1 MDEVVLAIE
10 PGARRLL
17 SGLLAL
23 IMFSVA
29 LGLRVRDFRQVL
41 QRPRPVLV
49 GLVAQ
54 VLALPALTLLLSLV
68 LAPTPSIALGLI
80 VVAACPGGNVSNFL
94 TLISRGDAALSVT
107 LTALTS
113 ALAVVVTPASILFW
127 ASLHPSIRLLIDS
140 IGLDAADFFVQ
151 TVVTLALPLAAG
163 MGLNQAAPRLAR
175 RVERPLRHLSFLVL
189 LVFIGASLAGNWH
202 HLVLFGTVFMPV
214 AIAHNAAALG
224 LGAVA
229 GRVASS
235 ESAIRRTLV
244 FEIGI
249 QNSGLG
255 LVILLS
261 HFTGLGG
268 AALLT
273 AAWGLWH
280 IVSGLTLAGA
290 FRLADQRRARLEVS
304 PLPPS
309 PR

>member
-10 PGARRLL
+10 PDARRLL
-17 SGLLAL
+17 AGLLAL

-29 LGLRVRDFRQVL
+29 LGLRPRDFREVL

-68 LAPTPSIALGLI
+68 LAPTPSIALGMI

-113 ALAVVVTPASILFW
+113 TLAVVATPASILFW
-127 ASLHPSIRLLIDS
+127 ASLNPSIRLLIDS
-140 IGLDAADFFVQ
+140 IGLDAADFFAQ

-163 MGLNQAAPRLAR
+163 MGLNHMAPRLAR
-175 RVERPLRHLSFLVL
+175 RLERPLRHVSFLVL
-189 LVFIGASLAGNWH
+189 LVFIGASLVGNWH
-202 HLVLFGTVFMPV
+202 HLRLFGTVVVPV

-224 LGAVA
+224 LGALA
-229 GRVASS
+229 GRLAGPG
-235 ESAIRRTLV
+235 SAVRRTLV
-244 FEIGI
+244 FEVGI

-261 HFTGLGG
+261 HFAGLGG

-290 FRLADQRRARLEVS
+290 FRLADQRRARLAVPS
-304 PLPPS
+304 LPPT

>member
-1 MDEVVLAIE
+1 MDEVVLAID

-23 IMFSVA
+23 LMFSVA
-29 LGLRVRDFRQVL
+29 LGLRARDFREVL

-54 VLALPALTLLLSLV
+54 VLALPALTLPLTFV
-68 LAPTPSIALGLI
+68 LAPTTSIALGMI
-80 VVAACPGGNVSNFL
+80 VVSACPGGNVSNFL
-94 TLISRGDAALSVT
+94 TLISRGDTALSVT
-107 LTALTS
+107 LTALSS
-113 ALAVVVTPASILFW
+113 ALAVVMTPASILFW
-127 ASLHPSIRLLIDS
+127 ASLHPQVRLLVDS
-140 IGLDAADFFVQ
+140 IGLDAMDFFVQ

-163 MGLNQAAPRLAR
+163 MGLNQVAPRLAQR
-175 RVERPLRHLSFLVL
+175 LERPLRHVSFLVL
-189 LVFIGASLAGNWH
+189 LVFIASALAGNWH
-202 HLVLFGTVFMPV
+202 HLRLFGAVFMPV

-224 LGAVA
+224 LGALA
-229 GRVASS
+229 GWLAGP
-235 ESAIRRTLV
+235 AAAARRTLV

-280 IVSGLTLAGA
+280 IVSGLALAGV
-290 FRLADQRRARLEVS
+290 FRRVDQRRARLAV
-304 PLPPS
+304 PLVPPA